1 LRHGGLSARNTL
13 ELAHWQLLQ
22 MTVKQPLTVSLVLI
36 SISDTAKQQEKE
48 CSMKIFLL
56 SILALFA
63 TQTAVAG
70 HHEKKSNVEIIDKF
84 FATVFA
90 DPAAAKSLLH
100 EDFSFQFMGI
110 CTICKSYDKDTYIS
124 DWLGKDIPAVL
135 PNGVELDI
143 VRKIDGGD
151 DIVYIV
157 KGKAEG
163 INGPYNNNYA
173 MVFKMLDGQIL
184 DFQEYHS
191 DLLAET
197 RLHKK
202 AVFDL

>member
-1 LRHGGLSARNTL
+1 MCYFL
-13 ELAHWQLLQ
+13 ESETTQIKESNERFMRMLLLA
-22 MTVKQPLTVSLVLI
+22 V
-36 SISDTAKQQEKE
+36 
-48 CSMKIFLL
+48 
-56 SILALFA
+56 LALFA

-70 HHEKKSNVEIIDKF
+70 HHGKKSNVETIDKF

-90 DPAAAKSLLH
+90 DPAVAKSLLH
-100 EDFSFQFMGI
+100 ENFSFQFMGI
-110 CTICKSYDKDTYIS
+110 CAICKSYNKDTYIS

-163 INGPYNNNYA
+163 INGSYNNNYA

-202 AVFDL
+202 AVVDL

>member
-1 LRHGGLSARNTL
+1 
-13 ELAHWQLLQ
+13 
-22 MTVKQPLTVSLVLI
+22 M
-36 SISDTAKQQEKE
+36 
-48 CSMKIFLL
+48 
-56 SILALFA
+56 
-63 TQTAVAG
+63 
-70 HHEKKSNVEIIDKF
+70 SNVEIIDKF
-84 FATVFA
+84 FSSVFS
-90 DPAAAKSLLH
+90 DPVVAKSLLH
-100 EDFSFQFMGI
+100 DDFSFQFMGI

-124 DWLGKDIPAVL
+124 DWLGKDLPVVL

-143 VRKIDGGD
+143 VRKIDGGR

-157 KGKAEG
+157 KGKAQG
-163 INGPYNNNYA
+163 INGTYNNNYA

-202 AVFDL
+202 AIVDL

>member
-1 LRHGGLSARNTL
+1 
-13 ELAHWQLLQ
+13 
-22 MTVKQPLTVSLVLI
+22 
-36 SISDTAKQQEKE
+36 
-48 CSMKIFLL
+48 
-56 SILALFA
+56 
-63 TQTAVAG
+63 
-70 HHEKKSNVEIIDKF
+70 
-84 FATVFA
+84 
-90 DPAAAKSLLH
+90 
-100 EDFSFQFMGI
+100 
-110 CTICKSYDKDTYIS
+110 
-124 DWLGKDIPAVL
+124 
-135 PNGVELDI
+135 
-143 VRKIDGGD
+143 
-151 DIVYIV
+151 VYIV

>member
-1 LRHGGLSARNTL
+1 MR
-13 ELAHWQLLQ
+13 
-22 MTVKQPLTVSLVLI
+22 V
-36 SISDTAKQQEKE
+36 
-48 CSMKIFLL
+48 FLL
-56 SILALFA
+56 AVMALFA
-63 TQTAVAG
+63 SQVAFAG
-70 HHEKKSNVEIIDKF
+70 HHEEKSNVEIIDKF
-84 FATVFA
+84 FATVFS
-90 DPAAAKSLLH
+90 DPVVAKSLLH
-100 EDFSFQFMGI
+100 DDFSFQFMGI

-124 DWLGKDIPAVL
+124 DWLGKDLPVVL

-143 VRKIDGGD
+143 VRKIDGGN

-157 KGKAEG
+157 KGKAQG
-163 INGPYNNNYA
+163 INGTYNNNYA

-202 AVFDL
+202 AIVDL